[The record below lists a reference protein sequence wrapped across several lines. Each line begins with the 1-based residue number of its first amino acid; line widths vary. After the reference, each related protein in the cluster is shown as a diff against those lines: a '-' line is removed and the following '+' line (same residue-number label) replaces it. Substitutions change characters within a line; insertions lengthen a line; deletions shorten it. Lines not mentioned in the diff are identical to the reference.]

1 MDYAQSLEFL
11 KSLHP
16 GKAVLYVPEIVVA
29 LGKSDVAVR
38 RSIGRKALAVKKY
51 AGRVGISLP
60 DLAQFLADGD
70 ADAADA
76 AEKSKPAR
84 KSKVASAS
92 APSKPSRPIRG
103 MASMISAIAA
113 ARLQANFF
121 NELAVEMEK
130 VQQRD
135 RAKRRN
141 KNIPERGT
149 GKQGGGRGGL

>member
-70 ADAADA
+70 ADAA
-76 AEKSKPAR
+76 EKSKPAR

-135 RAKRRN
+135 REKRRN